1 MHGFMFKLHDKNNI
15 AHIYNALQLTKHFRI
30 SYIILTTMLGRY
42 YYPHFID
49 KEIEAQR
56 DWMFYPRS

>member
-1 MHGFMFKLHDKNNI
+1 MNGFMFKLYDKNNI
-15 AHIYNALQLTKHFRI
+15 TRIYNALQLTKHFHL
-30 SYIILTTMLGRY
+30 SYFILTTKLGRS

-56 DWMFYPRS
+56 D

>member
-1 MHGFMFKLHDKNNI
+1 MNGFMFKLYDKNSI
-15 AHIYNALQLTKHFRI
+15 IHIYNALQLTKHFHL
-30 SYIILTTMLGRY
+30 SYLILTTLLGKY

-56 DWMFYPRS
+56 D

>member
-56 DWMFYPRS
+56 D